1 MIEKNI
7 PLPPAGNERKYFW
20 DEMEVDD
27 SQLFPCELSEST
39 LGYYDERRNKQL
51 SLMQSA
57 KNWGDKQNPRR
68 CFTSRLVRGGVRIFR
83 IRCPGQTNGTA

>member
-1 MIEKNI
+1 MQSGIMIEKNI

-20 DEMEVDD
+20 DKMEVDD
-27 SQLFPCELSEST
+27 SERFSCELAEGA
-39 LGYYDERRNKQL
+39 LGYFAAIRNKQL

-68 CFTSRLVRGGVRIFR
+68 CFTSRLERGGVRIFR
-83 IRCPGQTNGTA
+83 IRCPQ